1 METVKRFAR
10 HLGFSHEVVLQLA
23 LCCHESSRRLY
34 QHRWSCYRRWCA
46 ETGHFVSHPS
56 ISKLAHFLFF
66 LRKET
71 HLSVSAICCYRSTLS
86 AIFKFRL
93 PDPSTNFVLR
103 DLICSFE
110 LERPSAPIG
119 LPSWD
124 LVKVLEYLRGPIFE
138 PLPSK
143 PLRLITIK
151 TLLLLSLA
159 TAKRVG
165 ELQALSHRVV
175 SQGPD
180 IFVSY
185 LPELVAKTDSERNPL
200 PRYVPV

>member
-1 METVKRFAR
+1 M
-10 HLGFSHEVVLQLA
+10 
-23 LCCHESSRRLY
+23 
-34 QHRWSCYRRWCA
+34 
-46 ETGHFVSHPS
+46 
-56 ISKLAHFLFF
+56 
-66 LRKET
+66 

-200 PRYVPV
+200 PRSFLVKSLSDFVEDLPGERFLCLFRTVSCYLDTTSSLTPRTSSLFVSPCCPSCAV